1 MLTGRTIIETREA
14 SRSKSTRATSPSQI
28 SPNNVRP
35 HAIREALLRAEGEW
49 VSRFNDLK
57 TILES
62 RRSQIVRELQDR
74 IRAVRSDGIAD
85 RDVLE
90 AAERSE
96 LDLQDDIGF
105 ALIQL
110 KTEMLNQIDAALR
123 RLDEGNY
130 GDCFECG
137 GEIAEARLRALPFA
151 VRCRECEQSHEA
163 SDERERFAG
172 PRRASP
178 ALLLDLGG

>member
-1 MLTGRTIIETREA
+1 MSTTTTNAA
-14 SRSKSTRATSPSQI
+14 SR
-28 SPNNVRP
+28 VR
-35 HAIREALLRAEGEW
+35 RL
-49 VSRFNDLK
+49 NDLR

-62 RRSQIVRELQDR
+62 RRSETVRDLQNK

-90 AAERSE
+90 DAERSE

-137 GEIAEARLRALPFA
+137 AEIAEARLRALPFA
-151 VRCRECEQSHEA
+151 VRCRDCEQSREA
-163 SDERERFAG
+163 AHERERFMGQRHG
-172 PRRASP
+172 PP
-178 ALLLDLGG
+178 ALLLGLGG